1 MKTFVII
8 KTHKLAA
15 ANGVCTTCIRIKKL
29 DSFQQELRYSYL
41 IPITNI
47 FYYNESPNPFPS

>member
-15 ANGVCTTCIRIKKL
+15 ASGVCTTCIGIKKL
-29 DSFQQELRYSYL
+29 DSFQQELRYSTL
-41 IPITNI
+41 TPVTNI
-47 FYYNESPNPFPS
+47 FYYNESHNPFPS